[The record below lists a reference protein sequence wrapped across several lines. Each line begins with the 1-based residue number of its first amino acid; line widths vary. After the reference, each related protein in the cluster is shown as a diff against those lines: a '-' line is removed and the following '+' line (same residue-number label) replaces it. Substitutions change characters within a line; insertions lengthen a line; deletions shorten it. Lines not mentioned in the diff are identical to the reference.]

1 MKKKTTP
8 ESQTSKYSSTKTNQ
22 TTKPSNSPAHKW
34 IYIALALYCII
45 LYINTIP
52 NDFSLDDELV
62 TWNNPL
68 VSQGIKAIPRIFTS
82 PYVEV
87 SGNAGTLLFGYRPMA
102 KATFAIEHSL
112 TGGNPHVSHFINL
125 LLYIATA
132 LLLYRILAR
141 MFQNL
146 HYAFPLVATLIFVAH
161 PTHTEVVAS
170 LKNREELMA
179 LLGALG
185 GLWYF
190 LKYAETNQARHIGY
204 ALLSF
209 FLGYLSKSSVMPF
222 LALYPLTLW
231 MFTSMEK
238 RKIIL
243 LAVLSLGVLL
253 IAQLGPAIFLPDT
266 IRPNA
271 MIENPLFF
279 EKNILRRAATG
290 FTGLLHYLKLM
301 IWPHPLLFYYG
312 YDTFPVTGWGNLRA
326 ILSLLLHA
334 TLFVLALL
342 NFKKRPLLAYG
353 ILFYL
358 IGIAMYSNVL
368 VPVVGIVGDRFT
380 YLASIG
386 FAITAAWLIFSL
398 IRIKPEA
405 LKPHSRFPGKI
416 ILPLLILLVP
426 YTLQS
431 FSRNQDWKNLETLY
445 KADIDYL
452 PRSVKANTQYA
463 GNLLYNTYQAMQA
476 ANRPPKK
483 EIIDEMIRHYEL
495 SLKILPTY
503 YDALTGLGTVYS
515 TLLGEHRKAIPY
527 FEAALKSDSL
537 NVAGYINLAF
547 VWRQLGDNKMAKY
560 FYSKVLQR
568 DSTKVKAYFKLAE
581 IYFEEGNK
589 EEAIRLNLLA
599 TRFDPYTD
607 VPYLNIGN
615 YHLLSKDTLTAVEW
629 YEKAAEKQPNHEL
642 SMKLYMHYTRKGDA
656 AKAAYYKKMAEETRN
671 VVTVPAR

>member
-8 ESQTSKYSSTKTNQ
+8 APP
-22 TTKPSNSPAHKW
+22 TTGNSPTIPKPTPKSTNPSIHRW
-34 IYIALALYCII
+34 IYIALTLYCIV
-45 LYINTIP
+45 LYANTIP

-68 VSQGIKAIPRIFTS
+68 VSQGIKAIPKIFAS

-102 KATFAIEHSL
+102 KATFALEHSL
-112 TGGNPHVSHFINL
+112 TDGNPHVSHFINL

-141 MFQNL
+141 LFKNL
-146 HYAFPLVATLIFVAH
+146 HYAFPLAATLIFLAH

-170 LKNREELMA
+170 LKNREELLA

-190 LKYAETNQARHIGY
+190 LQYADTSRPRYIWY

-222 LALYPLTLW
+222 LALYPLTMW

-243 LAVLSLGVLL
+243 LSALSFVVLL
-253 IAQLGPAIFLPDT
+253 IAQLGPAFFLPDT

-271 MIENPLFF
+271 LIENPLFF

-301 IWPHPLLFYYG
+301 LWPHPLLFYYG
-312 YDTFPVTGWGNLRA
+312 YDTFPVTGWANLRA
-326 ILSLLLHA
+326 ILALLLH
-334 TLFVLALL
+334 LIIFVFAVL
-342 NFKKRPLLAYG
+342 NFKKRPVLAYG

-380 YLASIG
+380 YVASIG
-386 FAITAAWLIFSL
+386 FAIAVAWILFYL
-398 IRIKPEA
+398 LRLKPEE
-405 LKPHSRFPGKI
+405 LKPHSRFPEKVV
-416 ILPLLILLVP
+416 LFLLFLLVP
-426 YTLQS
+426 YTFQTIG
-431 FSRNQDWKNLETLY
+431 RNRDWKNLETLY
-445 KADIDYL
+445 RADIDYL

-463 GNLLYNTYQAMQA
+463 GNLLYNTYQAMQT
-476 ANRPPKK
+476 ANLPPKK

-495 SLKILPTY
+495 SLQILPTY

-515 TLLGEHRKAIPY
+515 TLLGQHRKAIPY
-527 FEAALKSDSL
+527 FEAAVKSDSS

-547 VWRQLGDNKMAKY
+547 VWRQLHDNAKAKY
-560 FYSKVLQR
+560 YYSKVLQK

-589 EEAIRLNLLA
+589 DEAIRLNLLA

-629 YEKAAEKQPNHEL
+629 YERAAEKQPNHEL
-642 SMKLYMHYTRKGDA
+642 SMKLYMHYTQKGDA
-656 AKAAYYKKMAEETRN
+656 AKAAYYKKMADETKN

>member
-8 ESQTSKYSSTKTNQ
+8 ASQTTGNNP
-22 TTKPSNSPAHKW
+22 TKPNPAPKSTNSSIHRW
-34 IYIALALYCII
+34 IYIALALYCIV
-45 LYINTIP
+45 LYANTIP

-68 VSQGIKAIPRIFTS
+68 VSQGIKAIPKIFAS

-102 KATFAIEHSL
+102 KATFALEHSL

-141 MFQNL
+141 LFKNL
-146 HYAFPLVATLIFVAH
+146 HYAFPLAATLIFLAH

-170 LKNREELMA
+170 LKNREELLA

-190 LKYAETNQARHIGY
+190 LQYADTNQSRYIWY

-222 LALYPLTLW
+222 LALYPLTMW

-243 LAVLSLGVLL
+243 LSALSLGVLL

-271 MIENPLFF
+271 LIENPLFF

-301 IWPHPLLFYYG
+301 FWPHPLLFYYG
-312 YDTFPVTGWGNLRA
+312 YDTFPVTGWANLRA
-326 ILSLLLHA
+326 ILSLLLHLI
-334 TLFVLALL
+334 LFVLAVL
-342 NFKKRPLLAYG
+342 NFKKRPVLAYG

-380 YLASIG
+380 YVASIG
-386 FAITAAWLIFSL
+386 FAIAAAWILFSL
-398 IRIKPEA
+398 VRLKPEE
-405 LKPHSRFPGKI
+405 LKPHSRFPGKVF
-416 ILPLLILLVP
+416 LLLFVLLVP
-426 YTLQS
+426 YTFQTIG
-431 FSRNQDWKNLETLY
+431 RNRDWKNLETLY

-476 ANRPPKK
+476 AERPPKK

-495 SLKILPTY
+495 SLQILPTY

-515 TLLGEHRKAIPY
+515 TLLGQHRKAIPY
-527 FEAALKSDSL
+527 FEAAVKSDSA

-547 VWRQLGDNKMAKY
+547 VWRQLRDNEKAKY
-560 FYSKVLQR
+560 YYSKVLQK

-589 EEAIRLNLLA
+589 DEAIRLNLLA

-642 SMKLYMHYTRKGDA
+642 SMKLYMHYTQKGDA
-656 AKAAYYKKMAEETRN
+656 AKAAYYKKMAEETKN

>member
-1 MKKKTTP
+1 MKKNTHPRPNAPKNTP
-8 ESQTSKYSSTKTNQ
+8 GKSTSIPVQRTMAQ
-22 TTKPSNSPAHKW
+22 RKW
-34 IYIALALYCII
+34 IYLLLALYCII
-45 LYINTIP
+45 LYANTIP

-68 VSQGIKAIPRIFTS
+68 VSQGIKAIPKIFTS

-102 KATFAIEHSL
+102 KATYAIEHSL
-112 TGGNPHVSHFINL
+112 AGGNPHVSHFINL

-132 LLLYRILAR
+132 LLLYKILERI
-141 MFQNL
+141 FKNL
-146 HYAFPLVATLIFVAH
+146 HYAFPLIATLIFLAH
-161 PTHTEVVAS
+161 PIHTEVVAS
-170 LKNREELMA
+170 LKNREELLA

-190 LKYAETNQARHIGY
+190 LEYAEKNRARLLLY

-222 LALYPLTLW
+222 LAIYPLTLW
-231 MFTSMEK
+231 MFTRVER
-238 RKIIL
+238 RKIIYIS
-243 LAVLSLGVLL
+243 ALSLVVLL

-271 MIENPLFF
+271 LIENPLFF
-279 EKNILRRAATG
+279 EKNLFRRAATG

-301 IWPHPLLFYYG
+301 FWPHPLLFYYG
-312 YDTFPVTGWGNLRA
+312 YDTFSVTGWANA
-326 ILSLLLHA
+326 KAMLSLLLH
-334 TLFVLALL
+334 LFIFAVAVF
-342 NFKKRPLLAYG
+342 NFKKRPILAFG

-380 YLASIG
+380 YVASIG
-386 FAITAAWLIFSL
+386 FAIALTWLIFF
-398 IRIKPEA
+398 ITRTQPEE
-405 LKPHSRFPGKI
+405 LRPNTKIPGKVFT
-416 ILPLLILLVP
+416 LVLILLIP
-426 YTLQS
+426 YTLQTIA
-431 FSRNQDWKNLETLY
+431 RNKDWKNLETLY
-445 KADIDYL
+445 KADIAYL

-463 GNLLYNTYQAMQA
+463 GNLLFNTYQAMQA
-476 ANRPPKK
+476 TQQPPKR
-483 EIIDEMIRHYEL
+483 EIIDEMIRHYQL
-495 SLKILPTY
+495 SLQILPTY
-503 YDALTGLGTVYS
+503 YDALSGLGTVYS

-527 FEAALKSDSL
+527 FEAALRSDSA
-537 NVAGYINLAF
+537 NVAGYINLAY
-547 VWRQLGDNKMAKY
+547 VYRQLNDNSKAKY
-560 FYSKVLQR
+560 YYHKVLQI

-581 IYFEEGNK
+581 IYFDEGHVD
-589 EEAIRLNLLA
+589 EAIRLNLLA

-615 YHLLSKDTLTAVEW
+615 YHLLSKDTSGAVEW

-642 SMKLYMHYTRKGDA
+642 SMKLYMHYTQKGNA
-656 AKAAYYKKMAEETRN
+656 TKAAYYKKMAEETKN
-671 VVTVPAR
+671 VITVPAR